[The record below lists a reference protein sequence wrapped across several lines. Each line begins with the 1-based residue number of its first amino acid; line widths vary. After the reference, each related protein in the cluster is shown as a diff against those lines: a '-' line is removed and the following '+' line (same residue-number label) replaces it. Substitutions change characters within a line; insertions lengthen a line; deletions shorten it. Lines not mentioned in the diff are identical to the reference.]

1 MEPHIPIGKGTMG
14 GMEWCE
20 ERGRM
25 KGGSD
30 VRGFGFFNE
39 EGFEVIIWIIVIVFL
54 LVIFFDE
61 GID

>member
-1 MEPHIPIGKGTMG
+1 MG

-20 ERGRM
+20 ECDKM

>member
-1 MEPHIPIGKGTMG
+1 MG

-39 EGFEVIIWIIVIVFL
+39 EGFEVIIYHRDRFSPRY
-54 LVIFFDE
+54 IF
-61 GID
+61 